1 MDDEGVIRLRG
12 VISRLA
18 RELNASSTGEGLTP
32 SQASALSLIV
42 VRGPLG
48 LTELGERERINPTML
63 SRVIGRL
70 VEMKLITRTPDP
82 TDLRSVSV
90 LSTAAGRRVDKK
102 IKARRAAAVSE
113 CLAVLPPEHVTALTD
128 ALPALEGLA
137 DAMRQHGEG
146 SRGVVPPG
154 QHGEGSR
161 GVVPPGQHGE
171 GSLGG
176 VPAGQQGGASLGI
189 GT

>member
-82 TDLRSVSV
+82 ADLRSVSV

-113 CLAVLPPEHVTALTD
+113 CLELLPADQVAALTE
-128 ALPALEGLA
+128 ALPALESLA
-137 DAMRQHGEG
+137 DAMRQHDGGTRGDVPQSQQSGG
-146 SRGVVPPG
+146 SRGA
-154 QHGEGSR
+154 
-161 GVVPPGQHGE
+161 
-171 GSLGG
+171 
-176 VPAGQQGGASLGI
+176 VPAGGESRGI

>member
-82 TDLRSVSV
+82 ADLRSVSV

-102 IKARRAAAVSE
+102 IKARRATAVSD
-113 CLAVLPPEHVTALTD
+113 CLALLPAEQVAALTD
-128 ALPALEGLA
+128 ALPALESLA
-137 DAMRQHGEG
+137 DAMHQHGGG
-146 SRGVVPPG
+146 SRGVVPPSQQSGRAAGEVPAG
-154 QHGEGSR
+154 QHGETS
-161 GVVPPGQHGE
+161 
-171 GSLGG
+171 
-176 VPAGQQGGASLGI
+176 GI
-189 GT
+189 ST

>member
-82 TDLRSVSV
+82 ADLRSVSV

-113 CLAVLPPEHVTALTD
+113 CLALLPAEQVAALTE
-128 ALPALEGLA
+128 ALPALESLA
-137 DAMRQHGEG
+137 ETMRLQGG
-146 SRGVVPPG
+146 GPRGVVPPG
-154 QHGEGSR
+154 QQGGAAR
-161 GVVPPGQHGE
+161 GVVAQGQN
-171 GSLGG
+171 
-176 VPAGQQGGASLGI
+176 GAASRGI
-189 GT
+189 ST

>member
-1 MDDEGVIRLRG
+1 MDDDGVIRLRG

-82 TDLRSVSV
+82 ADLRSVSV

-113 CLAVLPPEHVTALTD
+113 CLALLPADQVVALTE
-128 ALPALEGLA
+128 ALPALESLA
-137 DAMRQHGEG
+137 DAMRQHGGG
-146 SRGVVPPG
+146 SRGDVPTS
-154 QHGEGSR
+154 QHGGGSR
-161 GVVPPGQHGE
+161 GA
-171 GSLGG
+171 
-176 VPAGQQGGASLGI
+176 VPAGQHGGESAGI
-189 GT
+189 RP